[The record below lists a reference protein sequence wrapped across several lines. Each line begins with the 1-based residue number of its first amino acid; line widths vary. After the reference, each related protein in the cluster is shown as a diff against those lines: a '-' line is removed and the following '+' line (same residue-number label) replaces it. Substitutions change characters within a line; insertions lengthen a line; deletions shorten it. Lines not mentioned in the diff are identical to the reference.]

1 MIKFQNLRT
10 VSNRRIGKERR
21 LDEENETALPYS
33 LHPHVVL
40 DSEARP
46 STMTQDPRG
55 SRKLLSILVDTLSSP
70 LEAISALSHACMLTT
85 GFRFLGCGEDHK
97 AGPQP
102 HPHHLECTDSIELE
116 FDESNIQKLWTS
128 ESPSHHEF
136 RYAHPQSS
144 MQFIIK
150 VSRMGG
156 KTVIMGVAI
165 GDDKTTSF
173 DIKTEDFTSAAVF
186 PWTTSS
192 GQDVLSGFIGENRL
206 KDLTGLFKIN
216 ILQKL
221 IPGLGKEGYSEEQTT
236 QTNPVQRYT

>member
-85 GFRFLGCGEDHK
+85 GFRFLGRGEDHK

-102 HPHHLECTDSIELE
+102 HPPH
-116 FDESNIQKLWTS
+116 
-128 ESPSHHEF
+128 
-136 RYAHPQSS
+136 
-144 MQFIIK
+144 
-150 VSRMGG
+150 
-156 KTVIMGVAI
+156 
-165 GDDKTTSF
+165 
-173 DIKTEDFTSAAVF
+173 
-186 PWTTSS
+186 
-192 GQDVLSGFIGENRL
+192 
-206 KDLTGLFKIN
+206 
-216 ILQKL
+216 
-221 IPGLGKEGYSEEQTT
+221 
-236 QTNPVQRYT
+236 

>member
-1 MIKFQNLRT
+1 
-10 VSNRRIGKERR
+10 
-21 LDEENETALPYS
+21 
-33 LHPHVVL
+33 
-40 DSEARP
+40 
-46 STMTQDPRG
+46 
-55 SRKLLSILVDTLSSP
+55 
-70 LEAISALSHACMLTT
+70 
-85 GFRFLGCGEDHK
+85 
-97 AGPQP
+97 
-102 HPHHLECTDSIELE
+102 
-116 FDESNIQKLWTS
+116 
-128 ESPSHHEF
+128 
-136 RYAHPQSS
+136 
-144 MQFIIK
+144 
-150 VSRMGG
+150 MGG